1 MTDFQRRRL
10 GRSLQLA
17 EAKTE
22 TITYDLALG
31 EAPLPGA
38 TAYLQSLASGLSPL
52 SLPTGADALAAL
64 SCNHDFGA
72 AVTYVHQGDPAARD
86 AARRARRVAVLG
98 ALQGDTQKVPASLPK
113 IEELLAEAGYVL
125 PGEVGVEEI
134 EVQLAETKMDGS
146 RVKSPPCVERFQGA
160 VFAAYLLGLRLLSE
174 LTQVFQ
180 ASGGS
185 VAASAVSELVCCM
198 EKLSA
203 QCQVIDSFLAEK
215 NISFFGTSDASEE
228 VLVYSERWIKGISFF
243 AVEALP
249 YLCIIFE
256 KCIHFLPKRK
266 KNKKKGKAAE
276 ILDTREIKDTKK
288 LFKSMFEKFITMM
301 VGICQSLSSAE
312 EREPRDQNMIL
323 STFLAAEIPLP
334 FLFERQE
341 NQELLNCFLLKRDG
355 LLMSHKA
362 SLGKL
367 LGVIKLKLGAL
378 QALPL

>member
-86 AARRARRVAVLG
+86 AARRARRVAARRALLGALLG

-228 VLVYSERWIKGISFF
+228 VLVYSERW
-243 AVEALP
+243 
-249 YLCIIFE
+249 
-256 KCIHFLPKRK
+256 
-266 KNKKKGKAAE
+266 
-276 ILDTREIKDTKK
+276 
-288 LFKSMFEKFITMM
+288 
-301 VGICQSLSSAE
+301 
-312 EREPRDQNMIL
+312 
-323 STFLAAEIPLP
+323 
-334 FLFERQE
+334 
-341 NQELLNCFLLKRDG
+341 
-355 LLMSHKA
+355 
-362 SLGKL
+362 
-367 LGVIKLKLGAL
+367 
-378 QALPL
+378 